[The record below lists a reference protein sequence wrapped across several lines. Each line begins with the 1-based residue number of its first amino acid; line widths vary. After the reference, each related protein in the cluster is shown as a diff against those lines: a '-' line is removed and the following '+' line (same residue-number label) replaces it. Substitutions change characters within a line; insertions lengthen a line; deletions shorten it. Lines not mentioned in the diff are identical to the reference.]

1 MHRQAFDG
9 AGKPGRFGN
18 IGEKAIALF
27 DPGTRRGVVVMTNGA
42 NGHKV
47 MMPIAGRL
55 MGDPRL
61 AELLTAP
68 YG

>member
-1 MHRQAFDG
+1 MRG
-9 AGKPGRFGN
+9 V
-18 IGEKAIALF
+18 GEKAIALF